1 MNKAPFSL
9 IVSDDVT
16 IALRTE
22 DEAEATFI
30 LIENNRAYL
39 QEWLPWVPHVQ
50 SINDCLHF
58 IRQNILD
65 QEDGTDLTAG
75 IYYKGRLVGIIGFH
89 GLLEPNKNCSIGYWL
104 DAGCQ
109 GHGIVT
115 ICAAALTRYAFDVH
129 KMNRVEIMAGVN
141 NSKSRAIPER
151 IGFKFEGVMRGAQYL
166 YGKYIDVAMYA
177 RLKDDL

>member
-1 MNKAPFSL
+1 MKEPFSL
-9 IVSDDVT
+9 VVSDDII

-22 DEAEATFI
+22 DEAEATFN

-58 IRQNILD
+58 IRQNIRD
-65 QEDGTDLTAG
+65 WEDGADLTAG
-75 IYYKGRLVGIIGFH
+75 MYYKGRLVGIIGFH
-89 GLLEPNKNCSIGYWL
+89 GLLKPHKYCSIGYWL
-104 DAGCQ
+104 DEASQ

-115 ICAAALTRYAFDVH
+115 KCTTALTRYAFDVH
-129 KMNRVEIMAGVN
+129 KMNRVVILAGVN